1 LLFNVIL
8 LYDTAHEQAGCL
20 NATLQKFYMN
30 NLLQQTL
37 GEIATQHS
45 NSVPILEKYSLD
57 FCCKGKRTLAK
68 ACEESAVD
76 AAAVLHE
83 LENIPSAGNIMQ
95 MPFGEMT
102 AEQLISHILIHH
114 HYYVRQVIPQI
125 ESHLSKLFQKHKDNF
140 EWIESGCEIFTKLKD
155 ELLQHMQKE
164 EAVLFPRIKEI
175 EKCYSANSGITATND
190 ILEPIIVME
199 SEHAE
204 AGALL
209 ENLRTITNNYT
220 PEQTACTTHRITLA
234 ELKEFEENLHQHVHL
249 ENNILFPKAIKMY
262 NAMKAT

>member
-1 LLFNVIL
+1 
-8 LYDTAHEQAGCL
+8 
-20 NATLQKFYMN
+20 MS
-30 NLLQQTL
+30 NLLTQTL
-37 GEIATQHS
+37 GEIVTQHS
-45 NSVPILEKYSLD
+45 NSVPILEKYNLD

-76 AAAVLHE
+76 VTAVLHE

-95 MPFGEMT
+95 MPFREMT

-125 ESHLSKLFQKHKDNF
+125 ESHLSKLFQKHKENF
-140 EWIESGCEIFTKLKD
+140 EWIEAGFEIFIKLKD

-164 EAVLFPRIKEI
+164 ETVIFPRIKEI
-175 EKCYSANSGITATND
+175 EKSYNENSGTTATED
-190 ILEPIIVME
+190 ILESIMFLE

-204 AGALL
+204 AGALM
-209 ENLRTITNNYT
+209 ENLKTITNNYT
-220 PEQTACTTHRITLA
+220 PAETACTTHRITLT

-249 ENNILFPKAIKMY
+249 ENNILFPKAIRMY
-262 NAMKAT
+262 NEMKLHKFVN